1 MRRLRPILL
10 MFALVTALLALRAG
24 AGAVT
29 LYVDSDG
36 SAVYR
41 PMDISPA
48 RLVCAGE
55 ALESD
60 IPPYITS
67 GRTMVPVRLIAETL
81 GAQVEWLGDTRQV
94 RITGGGH
101 VVLLTIGSA
110 EAAVDGEVA
119 ELYDGIPA
127 VIAYDGTTKRTM
139 VPLRFVAEMLGA
151 GAEFDRETRSV
162 VITPAGSE
170 TARVL
175 SVSAEGG
182 AVTICYEGECTPAV
196 FSLSDPERV
205 VVDFPGGVLDP
216 SIPYR
221 TGVGSAAVSA
231 VRANQ
236 YDHGYEGFSRVA
248 RVVLDLAG
256 GVTFSGL
263 AVDLT
268 QPGAVTIT
276 PTVQP
281 EPEPEPDAPAGP
293 LVVLDAGHGG
303 SDPGTQAEGLDEKD
317 LNLAVERRVAELL
330 TAAGV
335 RVERTRTADVYVTL
349 ADRAQLANDLGADL
363 FVSIHTNASASS
375 AEFHGIETYYLA
387 GRQDSRALAACLHR
401 SVLSATGAHDNLL
414 RTAGFYVLRH
424 TDMPAALVE
433 MGYVTNEAELQNLKS
448 DEYREKLAQG
458 IADGIVACLME
469 NGLL

>member
-10 MFALVTALLALRAG
+10 MFALLTALLALRAG

-81 GAQVEWLGDTRQV
+81 GATVEWLGETRQV

-175 SVSAEGG
+175 SVAAEGG

-221 TGVGSAAVSA
+221 TNVGGAAVSA

-256 GVTFSGL
+256 SVTFSGL

-276 PTVQP
+276 PTVQ
-281 EPEPEPDAPAGP
+281 PEPEPDAPAGP

-335 RVERTRTADVYVTL
+335 RAARTRTADEYVTL
-349 ADRAQLANDLGADL
+349 ADRAQMANDLGADL

-375 AEFHGIETYYLA
+375 AEFHGVETYYLA

-401 SVLSATGAHDNLL
+401 SVLSATGAHNNGL

-433 MGYVTNEAELQNLKS
+433 MGYVTNEAELALLRS
-448 DEYREKLAQG
+448 DDYREAIAQG
-458 IADGIVACLME
+458 IADGVVAYLME

>member
-81 GAQVEWLGDTRQV
+81 GATVEWLGETRQV

-175 SVSAEGG
+175 SVAAEGG

-221 TGVGSAAVSA
+221 TGVGGAAVSA

-236 YDHGYEGFSRVA
+236 YDHGYEGYSRVA

-256 GVTFSGL
+256 SVTFSGL

-268 QPGAVTIT
+268 QPGVVTIT

-303 SDPGTQAEGLDEKD
+303 SDPGTQAAGLDEKD

-335 RVERTRTADVYVTL
+335 RAARTRTADEYVTL
-349 ADRAQLANDLGADL
+349 ADRAQMANDLGAEL

-375 AEFHGIETYYLA
+375 TEFHGVETYYLA

-401 SVLSATGAHDNLL
+401 SVLSATGAHDNSL

-433 MGYVTNEAELQNLKS
+433 MGYVTNEAELALLRS
-448 DEYREKLAQG
+448 DDYREAIAQG
-458 IADGIVACLME
+458 IADGVVAYLME

>member
-1 MRRLRPILL
+1 M
-10 MFALVTALLALRAG
+10 
-24 AGAVT
+24 
-29 LYVDSDG
+29 
-36 SAVYR
+36 
-41 PMDISPA
+41 
-48 RLVCAGE
+48 
-55 ALESD
+55 
-60 IPPYITS
+60 
-67 GRTMVPVRLIAETL
+67 
-81 GAQVEWLGDTRQV
+81 
-94 RITGGGH
+94 GG
-101 VVLLTIGSA
+101 
-110 EAAVDGEVA
+110 
-119 ELYDGIPA
+119 
-127 VIAYDGTTKRTM
+127 
-139 VPLRFVAEMLGA
+139 
-151 GAEFDRETRSV
+151 
-162 VITPAGSE
+162 
-170 TARVL
+170 
-175 SVSAEGG
+175 
-182 AVTICYEGECTPAV
+182 
-196 FSLSDPERV
+196 
-205 VVDFPGGVLDP
+205 
-216 SIPYR
+216 
-221 TGVGSAAVSA
+221 AAVSA

-281 EPEPEPDAPAGP
+281 EPEPDAPAGP
-293 LVVLDAGHGG
+293 LIVLDAGHGG

-335 RVERTRTADVYVTL
+335 RVERTRTADEYVTL